1 VNCEKNRIQIIQ
13 DVLQMKN
20 TFQKI
25 ITYGLYPF
33 LLVSHIVICWL
44 AISYEW
50 DLKKIAAYTGGPQFV
65 LLLLIEFIFPIRQEW
80 KMTWKSFFRDLKYF
94 ASGGLTLFLSTT
106 AISYA
111 AIYLSEKNVGI
122 LKQFPFLLSFVI
134 VLLVYEF
141 VLYWYHRLSHEM
153 SGKVG
158 GFLWRVHSAHHLP
171 DKVYLLMHAVFHP
184 LNAVA
189 ATIILQSIL
198 IIAGVDAKSLF
209 LLNTF
214 VSLQGLV
221 SHFNVD
227 LRAGFLNYIFIG
239 TELHRFHHSTD
250 INESKNYG
258 QIISI
263 WDIVFGT
270 FYYKPGVYPER
281 LGVAEPIE
289 YPQSHRY
296 WQVLTFPFRGKKA
309 IAE

>member
-1 VNCEKNRIQIIQ
+1 
-13 DVLQMKN
+13 MKN
-20 TFQKI
+20 TLQKI

-44 AISYEW
+44 AIAYEW
-50 DLKKIAAYTGGPQFV
+50 DLKTVAAYTGAPQFI
-65 LLLLIEFIFPIRQEW
+65 LLLLIEFIFPIKQEW

-106 AISYA
+106 AISYV
-111 AIYLSEKNVGI
+111 AIYLAEKNVGI
-122 LKQFPFLLSFVI
+122 LKQLPLLLSFVI

-153 SGKVG
+153 GGSVG

-189 ATIILQSIL
+189 VTIILQGVL
-198 IIAGVDAKSLF
+198 ITAGVDAKSLF

-214 VSLQGLV
+214 VGLQGLV

-227 LRAGFLNYIFIG
+227 LRAGFLNYIFVG
-239 TELHRFHHSTD
+239 TELHRFHHSAD

-270 FYYKPGVYPER
+270 FVYRPGVHPER
-281 LGVAEPIE
+281 LGVAEPTE
-289 YPQSHRY
+289 YPQSQQY
-296 WQVLTFPFRGKKA
+296 WRVFMFPFRGKKA
-309 IAE
+309 VEQY